1 MRYCC
6 VKTLVALWATTIC
19 FSRAETSSSGAA
31 RSSTGRPT
39 STGKKKIVKK
49 RVLKPSVARK
59 SSSSGSR
66 NSAFDLDSIYGNNNN
81 DAEDDDLL
89 KKMMHSIQEESDKG
103 DSLKMDFD
111 SDDGNDIDSNDI
123 DNDDKESG
131 EWGQGTEK
139 GALYDAYNL
148 LHTLAQVRN
157 HVKETNYVSF
167 SHYLKSYYVYEK
179 I

>member
-1 MRYCC
+1 
-6 VKTLVALWATTIC
+6 V
-19 FSRAETSSSGAA
+19 
-31 RSSTGRPT
+31 
-39 STGKKKIVKK
+39 
-49 RVLKPSVARK
+49 
-59 SSSSGSR
+59 
-66 NSAFDLDSIYGNNNN
+66 NNNN

-148 LHTLAQVRN
+148 LHTLAQVRKKKN
-157 HVKETNYVSF
+157 V
-167 SHYLKSYYVYEK
+167 
-179 I
+179 